1 MHQWLGVAAGAA
13 VLLSGAWTLGLLLV
27 ATFLAPLEQRGLGR
41 LGAAARARVPSAA
54 LVQAGV
60 ALVAVPLLLTGLLG
74 VGLGETAR
82 PSVIVTYA
90 GDLLPT
96 RALFGV
102 ALLALVVAG
111 LVPVLRTVGGL
122 VWPTLLALVAAALP
136 GLTVPHGA
144 INDHGLPF
152 MSGALVGLTV
162 SAWLGSALALRALAQ
177 GAPDD
182 QVAEARRRLARAAPW
197 LGVGLAYGLTGL
209 TAARLPTLA
218 SLWTSA
224 YGLAALAATLV
235 ALALAVAAVRSAVV
249 VREAATA
256 AALTVLALGVAAV
269 ALAVVLPP
277 AGNGEGPRTLAEQ
290 LVGMALP
297 ANPPTV
303 ARLLSPHLD
312 SVMLTF
318 GLLAGGLYLAG
329 TFRLRRR
336 GIGWPVL
343 RTISWLAGLGTVLL
357 VTATSVGEYAMT
369 LFSTHMLQH
378 MVLTM
383 LSPILLVLGAPVTLA
398 LRALKPAERGQRGP
412 REWVAAALHSRPT
425 VVLTHPVVA
434 LGIYLG
440 SLYGLYF
447 TGIFSWLMGS
457 HYGHVFMLVH
467 FLASGYLFFWTIIG
481 ADPTPRP
488 IPYPVRIL
496 DLLASMGVHAFF
508 GVVVMMSTSLVA
520 GGWYGQVAPSWLAS
534 PLADQGTGGGIAWA
548 FGEVPSVLTLLAL
561 MSQWIRS
568 EERFSRRT
576 ERQADRDGD
585 AELVAYNAHLARLA
599 NRAAADHA
607 MGQP

>member
-1 MHQWLGVAAGAA
+1 
-13 VLLSGAWTLGLLLV
+13 
-27 ATFLAPLEQRGLGR
+27 LAPLEQRRLGR
-41 LGAAARARVPSAA
+41 LGAAARVRVPTAA

-60 ALVAVPLLLTGLLG
+60 ALIAVPLLLTGLLG
-74 VGLGETAR
+74 VGLGDTAR

-111 LVPVLRTVGGL
+111 LVPLLRTVGGL
-122 VWPTLLALVAAALP
+122 VWPTLLAVVAAALP

-152 MSGALVGLTV
+152 MSGALVGLTSSV
-162 SAWLGSALALRALAQ
+162 WLGPVLALRVLAH
-177 GAPDD
+177 GEPDD
-182 QVAEARRRLARAAPW
+182 QVAEARRRLARGVPW
-197 LGVGLAYGLTGL
+197 LGVGLAFGLAGL

-218 SLWTSA
+218 ALWTSA

-235 ALALAVAAVRSAVV
+235 AVTLAGAALRSAVV

-256 AALTVLALGVAAV
+256 VALVVLGLGAAGV

-297 ANPPTV
+297 ADPPSV

-318 GLLAGGLYLAG
+318 SLLAGGLYLAG
-329 TFRLRRR
+329 TIRLRRR
-336 GIGWPVL
+336 GIGWPVM
-343 RTISWLAGLGTVLL
+343 RTLSWLTGLSTVLL
-357 VTATSVGEYAMT
+357 VTATGVGEYAMT

-398 LRALKPAERGQRGP
+398 LRALKPATRGQRGP
-412 REWVAAALHSRPT
+412 REWVAAALHARPT

-434 LGIYLG
+434 LAIYLG

-508 GVVVMMSTSLVA
+508 GVVVMMSASLVA
-520 GGWYGQVAPSWLAS
+520 GGWYGRVAPPWLAS

-561 MSQWIRS
+561 MAQWIRS

-576 ERQADRDGD
+576 ERQAERDGD
-585 AELVAYNAHLARLA
+585 AELVAYNAQLARLA
-599 NRAAADHA
+599 DRAAAGQA
-607 MGQP
+607 MEQP

>member
-27 ATFLAPLEQRGLGR
+27 ATFLAPLEQRRLGR
-41 LGAAARARVPSAA
+41 LGAAARAKVPAAA
-54 LVQAGV
+54 LAQAGIAV
-60 ALVAVPLLLTGLLG
+60 GAVPLLLTGLLG
-74 VGLGETAR
+74 VGLGDAAR

-102 ALLALVVAG
+102 VLIALAIAG
-111 LVPVLRTVGGL
+111 LVPLAAHRRWAGL
-122 VWPTLLALVAAALP
+122 GHAARRVAAGLP
-136 GLTVPHGA
+136 GLTGRHGS
-144 INDHGLPF
+144 IIDDGLPF
-152 MSGALVGLTV
+152 TSGALVGLTS
-162 SAWLGSALALRALAQ
+162 SAWLGRPGPARLALTCPPTRWPRHVGG
-177 GAPDD
+177 GAG
-182 QVAEARRRLARAAPW
+182 APW
-197 LGVGLAYGLTGL
+197 LGVGLAYGLAGL
-209 TAARLPTLA
+209 TAATAHP
-218 SLWTSA
+218 
-224 YGLAALAATLV
+224 GLAVDVGDGLTALAATLV
-235 ALALAVAAVRSAVV
+235 AVTLAVAAVRSAVV
-249 VREAATA
+249 VREAATV
-256 AALTVLALGVAAV
+256 AALAVMALGVAGV

-297 ANPPTV
+297 ADPPTV
-303 ARLLSPHLD
+303 GRLLSPHLD

-318 GLLAGGLYLAG
+318 SLLAGGLGLAG
-329 TFRLRRR
+329 TVRLRRR

-343 RTISWLAGLGTVLL
+343 RTLSWLAGLGTVLL
-357 VTATSVGEYAMT
+357 VTATGIGEYAMT

-425 VVLTHPVVA
+425 VVLTNPVVA

-481 ADPTPRP
+481 TDPTPRP

-508 GVVVMMSTSLVA
+508 GVVVMMSTALVA
-520 GGWYGQVAPSWLAS
+520 GGGYGRVAPPWLAS
-534 PLADQGTGGGIAWA
+534 PLTDQGTGGGIAWA
-548 FGEVPSVLTLLAL
+548 FGEIPSVLTLLAL
-561 MSQWIRS
+561 MAQGIRS
-568 EERFSRRT
+568 EERFARRT

-585 AELVAYNAHLARLA
+585 AELVAYNAQPTRLA
-599 NRAAADHA
+599 DRAAAGHA
-607 MGQP
+607 MEQP

>member
-1 MHQWLGVAAGAA
+1 VHQWLGVAAGAA

-27 ATFLAPLEQRGLGR
+27 ATFLAPLEHRRLGR
-41 LGAAARARVPSAA
+41 LGAAARVRVPTAA

-60 ALVAVPLLLTGLLG
+60 ALIAVPLQLTGLLG
-74 VGLGETAR
+74 VGLGDTAR

-111 LVPVLRTVGGL
+111 VVPLLRTVGGL
-122 VWPTLLALVAAALP
+122 VWPTLLAVVAAALP

-152 MSGALVGLTV
+152 MSGALVGLTSSV
-162 SAWLGSALALRALAQ
+162 WLGPVLALRVLSHRE
-177 GAPDD
+177 PDD
-182 QVAEARRRLARAAPW
+182 QVAEARRRLARAVPW
-197 LGVGLAYGLTGL
+197 LGVGLAFGLAGL

-218 SLWTSA
+218 ALWTSA
-224 YGLAALAATLV
+224 YGLAALAATLLAITLAGA
-235 ALALAVAAVRSAVV
+235 ALRSAAV

-256 AALTVLALGVAAV
+256 VALVVLGLGAAGV

-277 AGNGEGPRTLAEQ
+277 AGTGEGPRTLAEQ

-297 ANPPTV
+297 ADPPTL

-318 GLLAGGLYLAG
+318 SLLAGGLYLAG
-329 TFRLRRR
+329 AVRLHRR

-343 RTISWLAGLGTVLL
+343 RTLSWLTGLGTVLL
-357 VTATSVGEYAMT
+357 VTATGVGEYAMT

-398 LRALKPAERGQRGP
+398 LRALKPAQRGQRGP

-520 GGWYGQVAPSWLAS
+520 GGWYGRVAPSWLAS

-561 MSQWIRS
+561 MAQWIRS

-576 ERQADRDGD
+576 ERQAERDGD
-585 AELVAYNAHLARLA
+585 AELVAYNAQLARLA
-599 NRAAADHA
+599 DRAAAGQA
-607 MGQP
+607 MEQP

>member
-1 MHQWLGVAAGAA
+1 VHQWLGVAAGAA

-27 ATFLAPLEQRGLGR
+27 ATFLAPLEQRRLGR
-41 LGAAARARVPSAA
+41 LGAAARAKVPAAA
-54 LVQAGV
+54 LVQAGIAV
-60 ALVAVPLLLTGLLG
+60 VAVPLLLTGLLG
-74 VGLGETAR
+74 VGLGDAAR

-102 ALLALVVAG
+102 VLLALVVAG
-111 LVPVLRTVGGL
+111 LVPVQRTVGGL
-122 VWPTLLALVAAALP
+122 VWATPLAAFAAALP
-136 GLTVPHGA
+136 GLTVPHGS

-152 MSGALVGLTV
+152 MSGALVGLTS
-162 SAWLGSALALRALAQ
+162 SAWLGSVLALRVLARDLP
-177 GAPDD
+177 AD
-182 QVAEARRRLARAAPW
+182 QVAEARRRLARAVPW
-197 LGVGLAYGLTGL
+197 LGVGLAYGLAGL

-224 YGLAALAATLV
+224 YGLTALAATLV
-235 ALALAVAAVRSAVV
+235 AVTLAVAAVRSAVV

-256 AALTVLALGVAAV
+256 AALAVLALGVAGV

-297 ANPPTV
+297 ADPPTV
-303 ARLLSPHLD
+303 GRLLSPHLD

-318 GLLAGGLYLAG
+318 SLLAGGLYLAG
-329 TFRLRRR
+329 TVRLRRR

-343 RTISWLAGLGTVLL
+343 RTLSWLAGLGTVLL
-357 VTATSVGEYAMT
+357 VTATGIGEYAMT

-425 VVLTHPVVA
+425 VVLTNPVVA

-481 ADPTPRP
+481 TDPTPRP

-508 GVVVMMSTSLVA
+508 GVVVMMSTALVA
-520 GGWYGQVAPSWLAS
+520 GGWYGRVAPPWLAS
-534 PLADQGTGGGIAWA
+534 PLTDQGTGGGIAWA
-548 FGEVPSVLTLLAL
+548 FGEIPSVLTLLAL
-561 MSQWIRS
+561 MAQWIRS
-568 EERFSRRT
+568 EERFARRT
-576 ERQADRDGD
+576 ERQAERDGD
-585 AELVAYNAHLARLA
+585 AELVAYNAQLTRLA
-599 NRAAADHA
+599 DRAAAGHA
-607 MGQP
+607 MEQP